1 MKYSDLLKKYTEEYE
16 KYIKIGLSQD
26 DALYLVEKHIKEE
39 VNLKTMSPYS
49 LINLM
54 AGEDV
59 IGKMFK
65 SFDSELDDLIT
76 KVSKIME
83 VPKKE
88 LEEKIE
94 SSKPSVT
101 DSIKDGEVK
110 IISNTPEHKEFRVTY
125 PNGYYKYK
133 LLKK

>member
-1 MKYSDLLKKYTEEYE
+1 MKYSELLKKYTDEYE
-16 KYIKIGLSQD
+16 KYIQLGLDKD
-26 DALYLVEKHIKEE
+26 DALCLVEKHIKEE

-54 AGEDV
+54 AGEDI
-59 IGKMFK
+59 IGNMFK
-65 SFDSELDDLIT
+65 SFDAELDELIT

-83 VPKKE
+83 VPKSE
-88 LEEKIE
+88 LENKIE
-94 SSKPSVT
+94 KEPESK
-101 DSIKDGEVK
+101 KCCCNEVK
-110 IISNTPEHKEFRVTY
+110 KEIIADTPEHKEFRVTY